1 MGAEKN
7 INTLLPSLGKFLL
20 LLGFCSTLVVCSEEE
35 VLISENDIINYDL
48 KVSSFNIRFDN
59 PGDDENRWDNRK
71 QNIVLFL
78 ESENLDIIG
87 MQEALVHQKKFLD
100 DQLRDYKSVGIGR
113 EDGLTAG
120 EFAPIYYK
128 KELFTLLDSGT
139 FWLSETP
146 QSPSI
151 GWDAVLERICT
162 YAYLQDNRND
172 REIHFYNTH
181 FDHVGSQARQ
191 NSAQLIL
198 DSIQANSADQWVVL
212 AGDLNT
218 QPGSGPYDVIVEGGL
233 EDSYNSKVQFGP
245 VGTFNGF
252 NTEGSFDRRID
263 FVFMN
268 GFSSESYFNNDLTV
282 NGNFISDHFPVISV
296 LEYRPK

>member
-1 MGAEKN
+1 MDNE
-7 INTLLPSLGKFLL
+7 
-20 LLGFCSTLVVCSEEE
+20 
-35 VLISENDIINYDL
+35 ISNASL

-59 PGDDENRWDNRK
+59 PGDNENRWDNRK
-71 QNIVLFL
+71 QSIVLFL

-87 MQEALVHQKKFLD
+87 MQEALVHQKNYLD
-100 DQLRDYKSVGIGR
+100 HQLTAYESIGIGR
-113 EDGLTAG
+113 EDGLAAG

-128 KELFTLLDSGT
+128 KEAFTLLDSGT

-146 QSPSI
+146 ESPSI

-162 YAYLQDNRND
+162 YVYLRDNRNG
-172 REIHFYNTH
+172 RIVHFYNAH
-181 FDHVGSQARQ
+181 FDHVGNEARQ
-191 NSAQLIL
+191 NSARLIM
-198 DSIQANSADQWVVL
+198 DFIQSNSANEWVIL

-218 QPGSGPYDVIVEGGL
+218 EPDSEPYNVILEGGL
-233 EDSYNSKVQFGP
+233 RDSYNSRVRFGP

-252 NTEGSFDRRID
+252 EPSSSFSRRID
-263 FVFMN
+263 FIFMN
-268 GFSSESYFNNDLTV
+268 GFSSVSYFANDLTV